1 MKASIPRTATF
12 SWSPASLSAAE
23 PYIAT
28 GTVAGALDESF
39 SNDSVLEIWQPFS
52 RRDAPVAT
60 TTTSAKLNR
69 LAWGYVHPNHPKGLL
84 AGGLENG
91 QLAVWDA
98 DKIINGGGGEAQSQ
112 ILKNTTHTGPV
123 RGLDFNS
130 NQANLLASGAVN
142 AEIYIWVSIERSQCR
157 QA

>member
-12 SWSPASLSAAE
+12 SWSPSSLSAAE
-23 PYIAT
+23 PYIAS

-52 RRDAPVAT
+52 NPAAPVAT

-69 LAWGYVHPNHPKGLL
+69 LAWGYVHPTYPKGLL

-91 QLAVWDA
+91 QLAVWNA
-98 DKIINGGGGEAQSQ
+98 DKIISGASDSQ

-123 RGLDFNS
+123 RGLDFNA

-142 AEIYIWVSIERSQCR
+142 AEIYIWVSTRAHTRCQTK
-157 QA
+157 